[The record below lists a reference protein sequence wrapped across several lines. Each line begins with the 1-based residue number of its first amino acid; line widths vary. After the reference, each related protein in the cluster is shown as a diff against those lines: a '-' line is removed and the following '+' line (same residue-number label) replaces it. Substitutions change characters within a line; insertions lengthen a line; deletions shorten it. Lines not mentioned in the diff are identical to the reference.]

1 MSASSLINTL
11 LLAVCTVAVAV
22 GQLLFKHVGL
32 AIRGMNIAR
41 AAAVLAAQPEFY
53 AGLAVYAAA
62 TLLWI
67 WLLGRVS
74 LMQAYAWLGAGII
87 LVPLLSSHFFGEKAG
102 PFFWV
107 GAALIAVGV
116 VLTQYATGR

>member
-1 MSASSLINTL
+1 VSNIINTL
-11 LLAVCTVAVAV
+11 LLMVCTVAVAV

-32 AIRGMNIAR
+32 AIRGMSVAR

-53 AGLAVYAAA
+53 AALALYGAA

-67 WLLGRVS
+67 WILGRVS
-74 LMQAYAWLGAGII
+74 LMQAYAWLGAGVI

-102 PFFWV
+102 PYFWA

-116 VLTQYATGR
+116 VLTQYAAGR